1 MSIKTISY
9 SSLLRGGWWCTRV
22 IAVAFSSV
30 VLPGAANAAAIITD
44 ITGKAAVQGGGK
56 IGPVVILSEIE
67 SNARLQL
74 EKGARVVAL
83 YTSSGDEFALSGPAL
98 IHFRPDAPVALSG
111 AVPQKR
117 TSAIGKEAAIRI
129 RSASTTQAAYV
140 MRSARSA
147 ARIRLLVLSATR
159 TLETSPEFRWQ
170 GIEGSAVY
178 RFELTDDTGK
188 SLYDTE
194 VTGETVK
201 PPGTLQLQPGAGYTW
216 EVSTRTPD
224 GRRHVSAGDF
234 SVAAAELRERANS
247 LRPPAGAPVPDR
259 VAYAAWLDQMEL
271 RDEARK
277 YWRVLATERPADARL
292 KTLAEN

>member
-1 MSIKTISY
+1 MLVTA
-9 SSLLRGGWWCTRV
+9 LTFACL
-22 IAVAFSSV
+22 A
-30 VLPGAANAAAIITD
+30 LPSATNAAAIITD
-44 ITGKAAVQGGGK
+44 VTGKAAVQGGGK
-56 IGPVVILSEIE
+56 IGPVAILSEIE

-111 AVPQKR
+111 ALPQKR
-117 TSAIGKEAAIRI
+117 SSAIGKEAAIRI
-129 RSASTTQAAYV
+129 RSAATTQAAYV
-140 MRSARSA
+140 MRSTRSA

-170 GIEGSAVY
+170 GVEGSTAY

-188 SLYDTE
+188 ALYDTE

-201 PPGTLQLQPGAGYTW
+201 LPVSLQLQPGTAYTW
-216 EVSTRTPD
+216 EVATRTPD

-234 SVAAAELRERANS
+234 SVAAAELRQRANL
-247 LRPPAGAPVPDR
+247 LRPPAGAAVSDR

-277 YWRVLATERPADARL
+277 YWRALVNERPADARL
-292 KTLAEN
+292 KALAEN